1 MGVSPGHANLR
12 KAKQKS
18 RKISKEKALVYKAM
32 PFAADNNVPAAFEI
46 NDISIV
52 YRLKNIK

>member
-1 MGVSPGHANLR
+1 ML
-12 KAKQKS
+12 
-18 RKISKEKALVYKAM
+18 KISGDGTNAIAS
-32 PFAADNNVPAAFEI
+32 DFEI